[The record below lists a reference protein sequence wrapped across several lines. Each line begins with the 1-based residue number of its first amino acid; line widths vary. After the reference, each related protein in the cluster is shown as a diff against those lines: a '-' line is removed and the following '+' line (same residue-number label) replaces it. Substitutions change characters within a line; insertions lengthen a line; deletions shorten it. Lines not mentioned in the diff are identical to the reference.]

1 MWPDSANLYKPYTCK
16 VNVKAGDLIQVR
28 FTAPENVTEET
39 LLKSLTA
46 IIDVPDREEHF
57 ENITVPAS
65 GLELPIVTPDYYTTA
80 VKVDAMQTSVPG
92 GVELEIISRTPCII
106 RFNKLTKGASI
117 TRTPIQVVADVTWQ
131 GFENE
136 VI

>member
-1 MWPDSANLYKPYTCK
+1 ML
-16 VNVKAGDLIQVR
+16 